1 MKDTFKS
8 LNFKPAAIK
17 SCMEDE
23 SKYHKA
29 KIVGFSL
36 LMAGIA
42 TTYQSYFNG
51 LVYRSGMYQQRA
63 LAGLEDFTDFI
74 DGKNPEELWQMKNE
88 LDVLEGRDFKALK
101 YMHTGGSVNKFQ
113 ENFWDANSSTDAW
126 TELGMNFEEPK
137 PSWNGKG
144 SGNAITRGQGQ
155 TGDG

>member
-1 MKDTFKS
+1 MKDAFNK
-8 LNFKPAAIK
+8 LHFKPAAIK

-63 LAGLEDFTDFI
+63 LSGQDGFKFTNFR
-74 DGKNPEELWQMKNE
+74 DGKNPELLW
-88 LDVLEGRDFKALK
+88 
-101 YMHTGGSVNKFQ
+101 
-113 ENFWDANSSTDAW
+113 
-126 TELGMNFEEPK
+126 
-137 PSWNGKG
+137 
-144 SGNAITRGQGQ
+144 
-155 TGDG
+155 

>member
-1 MKDTFKS
+1 MKDAWNK

-17 SCMEDE
+17 NCMEDE

-36 LMAGIA
+36 LMASIA

-63 LAGLEDFTDFI
+63 LAGLEEFTDFI
-74 DGKNPEELWQMKNE
+74 DGKNPNTLWNAKNE

-101 YMHTGGSVNKFQ
+101 YMHTGDSVDKFA
-113 ENFWDANSSTDAW
+113 ERWWDANTST
-126 TELGMNFEEPK
+126 
-137 PSWNGKG
+137 
-144 SGNAITRGQGQ
+144 
-155 TGDG
+155 